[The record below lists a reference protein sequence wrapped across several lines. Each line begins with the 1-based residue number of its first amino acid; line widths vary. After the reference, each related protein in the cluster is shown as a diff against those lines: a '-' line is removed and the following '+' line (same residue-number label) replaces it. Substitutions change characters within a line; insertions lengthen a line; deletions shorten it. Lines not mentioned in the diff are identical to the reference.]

1 MNSFPNDT
9 DHGYICFPNN
19 ANITNLTTNELTNP
33 EYVRNNEH
41 HSNIRHI
48 DNVDS
53 IAKLNT
59 VETYSPNN
67 ELESISLEHKIEL
80 KHIDYGSKNHQ
91 SEKSST
97 DKKNNVEKEITIQK
111 RKANTQINSKP
122 MDEQNSLSSDSEINK
137 KNLNAQEE
145 SKITH
150 KKAIFVGVLISL
162 ARKRMK

>member
-1 MNSFPNDT
+1 MNSFPNET
-9 DHGYICFPNN
+9 DHGCNFFPNN
-19 ANITNLTTNELTNP
+19 HNITNLTTNELTKT
-33 EYVRNNEH
+33 EYVRNNDNH
-41 HSNIRHI
+41 INIPHI

-53 IAKLNT
+53 IAKSNT

-67 ELESISLEHKIEL
+67 ELESSSLEHKIEL

-111 RKANTQINSKP
+111 RKANTQINSKTI
-122 MDEQNSLSSDSEINK
+122 DEQNSLSSDSKVNK
-137 KNLNAQEE
+137 KNINAQEE